1 MRYVVFLLLVGVAEA
16 QKPPSSYK
24 PFAALADL
32 MSGILFPNSNFI
44 FDVTVPKKA
53 PKSDADWIAVQTSAA
68 VLAEAGNL
76 LLLRGRRKENGQPVP
91 QTADWRKHVQV
102 LVEAAKGA
110 HKLCSWPASRCTKPA
125 LAATRHIASVRH
137 ARRRPL
143 RLDSY
148 LVCSLRKVIVL
159 DQESDVAA
167 GLPAKS

>member
-110 HKLCSWPASRCTKPA
+110 HKAA
-125 LAATRHIASVRH
+125 LAKDPEAVFVACEPLYQACFSCHQAYRFCPTCQEAPPP
-137 ARRRPL
+137 AR
-143 RLDSY
+143 
-148 LVCSLRKVIVL
+148 
-159 DQESDVAA
+159 
-167 GLPAKS
+167 